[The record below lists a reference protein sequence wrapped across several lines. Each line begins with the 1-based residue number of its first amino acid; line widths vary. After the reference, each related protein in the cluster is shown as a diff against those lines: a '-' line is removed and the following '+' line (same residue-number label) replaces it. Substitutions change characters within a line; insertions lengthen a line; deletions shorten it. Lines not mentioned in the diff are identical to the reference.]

1 MAETIA
7 ILTTKLYIPSP
18 RPNRVRRKRLI
29 ERLNAGLDSKLTL
42 ISASAGFG
50 KTTLVS
56 DWLAGCA
63 RPVAWLSLDDGDNDP
78 ARFLTYVVRAMQTIA
93 ANMGEALLDVL
104 QSPQPPAPDALLT
117 TLVNDIAGIADP
129 FVLVLDDYH
138 VIDSTAVDHVL
149 SFLLDHLPPGMH
161 LVMTTREDPQLPLAR
176 LRARGQ
182 VTELRAANLRFTPAE
197 AAAFLN
203 EAMGLSLSP
212 HDITTLET
220 RTEGWIAGLQLAA
233 LSLQGHEDATGFIQ
247 AFAGDH
253 RYIADYLVD
262 EVLERQPEPVRRFL
276 LHTSILDRISGPLCD
291 AVTGQQGSHKRM
303 EALERGNFFVVPLD
317 DQRRWYRYHH
327 LFADVLHARLL
338 AEQPDHV
345 STLHRRASAWYEQQG
360 ATADAIRH
368 ALAAG
373 EAEDFA
379 HAANLVEFAV
389 PSLRQSRQEA
399 ALLGWLRAL
408 PDPLLRYRPVLSAFY
423 AHALLAS
430 GQLDGV
436 EDRLRDAERWLDS
449 MADTADARSG
459 GSARRDSAS
468 TEPTKSAEMVVVD
481 HAAFERLPGTIAV
494 ARAARALALGDV
506 ATTVIEA
513 RRALD
518 LVSVDDQVGYG
529 GAVALL
535 GLASW
540 ASGDLETAYETFAEG
555 MARVQRAGYL
565 PDAINGFIALA
576 DIRVAQGR
584 LREAMRLYEQGLRL
598 ARRQGGP
605 VQRGAADLYVGMSA
619 ILCEQNELAAATQQL
634 ATSQELGEPAGMPQ
648 YPSRWHV
655 AMARMREAH
664 GDLDGALALLQEAE
678 RRYVSDLFPT
688 VRPIAAF
695 RARLWIK
702 QGRVGEALGWA
713 REQVLSVDDEL
724 SYLREF
730 EHVTLIRVLL
740 AQYARDRADRS
751 LREAMGLLERL
762 LAAAEVGG
770 RTGSV
775 LDILVL
781 QALAHQARGDLVG
794 ALAPLRHALT
804 LAEPEGYVRLFV
816 DEGPPMAALLEA
828 AAKHGTAQHYVRQLL
843 TAAGLAE
850 DSTPANQNAQ
860 GLIEPLSD
868 RELDVLRL
876 LGTDLDG
883 PEIARQLVVSLN
895 TLRTHTKNIYGKLGV
910 NNRRAAVRRAEE
922 LNLLSRARRH

>member
-1 MAETIA
+1 MAETIP
-7 ILTTKLYIPSP
+7 ILATKLYIPPP
-18 RPNRVRRKRLI
+18 RPNRVLRPRLSA
-29 ERLNAGLDSKLTL
+29 RLNAGLDCKLTL
-42 ISASAGFG
+42 ISAPAGFG

-63 RPVAWLSLDDGDNDP
+63 RPSAWLSLDNGDNDL
-78 ARFLTYVVRAMQTIA
+78 ARFLTYVVRALQTIA
-93 ANMGEALLDVL
+93 ANMGEGLLDVL
-104 QSPQPPAPDALLT
+104 QSPQPPPSDALLT
-117 TLVNDIAGIADP
+117 TLVNDIAGIAAP

-138 VIDSTAVDHVL
+138 VIDSAAIDHAL
-149 SFLLDHLPPGMH
+149 SFLLDHLPPGMR
-161 LVMTTREDPQLPLAR
+161 VVITTREDPQLPLAR
-176 LRARGQ
+176 LRARGHL
-182 VTELRAANLRFTPAE
+182 TELRAADLRFTPSE

-203 EAMGLSLSP
+203 HVMGLNLSP

-233 LSLQGHEDATGFIQ
+233 LSLQGHEDAAGFIQ

-262 EVLERQPEPVRRFL
+262 EVLERQLEPVRRFL
-276 LHTSILDRISGPLCD
+276 LQTSVLDRISGPLCD
-291 AVTGQQGSHKRM
+291 AVTGRQESHKRL

-360 ATADAIRH
+360 AVAEAIRH

-379 HAANLVEFAV
+379 HAANLVELAV
-389 PSLRQSRQEA
+389 PALRQSRQEA

-408 PDPLLRYRPVLSAFY
+408 PDPLLRHRPVLSAFY

-430 GQLDGV
+430 GELEGV

-449 MADTADARSG
+449 LTDTADATAG
-459 GSARRDSAS
+459 GRARRDSAS
-468 TEPTKSAEMVVVD
+468 TELAEMVVVD
-481 HAAFERLPGTIAV
+481 QGAFERLPGTIAV
-494 ARAARALALGDV
+494 ARAGQALALGDV
-506 ATTVIEA
+506 ATSVIEA

-518 LVSVDDQVGYG
+518 LVSLDDQVGYG

-555 MARVQRAGYL
+555 IARVQRAGYL
-565 PDAINGFIALA
+565 PDAVNGFIALA
-576 DIRVAQGR
+576 DIRIGQGR
-584 LREAMRLYEQGLRL
+584 LHEAMHLYEQGLQL

-619 ILCEQNELAAATQQL
+619 ILREQNELAAATQQL
-634 ATSQELGEPAGMPQ
+634 VTSQELGEPTGMPQ

-655 AMARMREAH
+655 AMARVREAH
-664 GDLDGALALLQEAE
+664 GDLDGALAQLQEAE
-678 RRYVSDLFPT
+678 RRYVSDFFPT
-688 VRPIAAF
+688 VRPIAAC

-702 QGRVGEALGWA
+702 QGRVGEALGWV
-713 REQVLSVDDEL
+713 REQALSADDES

-730 EHVTLIRVLL
+730 EHVTLARVLL
-740 AQYARDRADRS
+740 AQYKSVRADERS
-751 LREAMGLLERL
+751 LQDVLGLLERL
-762 LAAAEVGG
+762 LEAAEADG

-775 LDILVL
+775 LDILLV
-781 QALAHQARGDLVG
+781 QAFAHQARGELLAALV
-794 ALAPLRHALT
+794 PLRQALT

-816 DEGPPMAALLEA
+816 DEGPPMVALLEA
-828 AAKHGTAQHYVRQLL
+828 AAKHGIAQHYVRHLL
-843 TAAGLAE
+843 TAVGLAE
-850 DSTPANQNAQ
+850 DKTPANQDTH
-860 GLIEPLSD
+860 GLIEPLSE

-883 PEIARQLVVSLN
+883 PEIARELVVSLN

-922 LNLLSRARRH
+922 LKLLSQARRH